1 MKRTVIAVASIAVIG
16 LSGAELLHQGFE
28 NPDFFAARNSNNY
41 TIAPAGTDGK
51 WCNMTEKLVSDEQAA
66 EGKYSFKMTKQTGK
80 SQHIELALPEFDGPG
95 ELEIWFYREPENN
108 FSFALLGNK
117 LADGHIAGLGIWDKS
132 RQYAYYDT
140 AAKKWQRTG
149 LKSPAETWQRV
160 VIRFNADK
168 SKAEVLVGDMDKL
181 EKLDLSENHLEHCS
195 ALKHLENLVYF
206 KASHCQLRSIDF
218 LKNSKKLVELNL
230 YTNLIERID
239 TLRSCERMTVLNVG
253 NNAIKDITCL
263 EEMKQVLAQ
272 AERG

>member
-181 EKLDLSENHLEHCS
+181 EKLAEVTPPAGVPIRRVWFNEHLDAEPGSSVFFDEIKLTTPDS
-195 ALKHLENLVYF
+195 AT
-206 KASHCQLRSIDF
+206 AGDQ
-218 LKNSKKLVELNL
+218 
-230 YTNLIERID
+230 
-239 TLRSCERMTVLNVG
+239 
-253 NNAIKDITCL
+253 
-263 EEMKQVLAQ
+263 
-272 AERG
+272 